1 MEGNI
6 TMNANPRYTKYHPKS
21 YRKRIPILWWTRK
34 RAHIKIILREFTSVF
49 VAFYAIMLLIQISA
63 ISRGSD
69 SYDAFLQWL
78 QTPGS
83 LILHFIAFLFLLFH
97 SITWFSIAPKT
108 VVLRLGNKTI
118 PDAVIT
124 ALHYFAWIVIS
135 AIIAL
140 ILIII

>member
-1 MEGNI
+1 
-6 TMNANPRYTKYHPKS
+6 MNANPSYRKYHPKS

-83 LILHFIAFLFLLFH
+83 LILHFIAFFISTFSTVSRGSVLPRKQWSCVWAIKPFQMPQSRHCITLHGLSYRQSLL
-97 SITWFSIAPKT
+97 
-108 VVLRLGNKTI
+108 
-118 PDAVIT
+118 
-124 ALHYFAWIVIS
+124 
-135 AIIAL
+135 
-140 ILIII
+140 